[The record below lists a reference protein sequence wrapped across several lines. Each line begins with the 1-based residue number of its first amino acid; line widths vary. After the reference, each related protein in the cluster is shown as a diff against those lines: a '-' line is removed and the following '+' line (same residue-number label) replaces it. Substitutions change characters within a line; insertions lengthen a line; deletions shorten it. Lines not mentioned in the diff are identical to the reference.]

1 MKRVLFLGGSQF
13 MGRML
18 VEQLIESNQ
27 YDLTLFNRGKTN
39 RNLFPD
45 VQRLIG
51 DRETDDIEQV
61 FGTDWDIV
69 VDFSAYHPN
78 SFERLVN
85 GLKGRVGRYVFIST
99 VSAYEVIP
107 GVLKDE
113 QAPTLACTEEQR
125 NDPKVTAENYGSKKA
140 EMERFLFAQ
149 DDLDSITL
157 RPCLVYGPYDHTDR
171 FYYWMYRVFTQDRF
185 LLPET
190 SADKMNLTYVKDM
203 VNICR
208 KAMEIEQHRKV
219 YNTTTHDPNTLEDKV
234 AVIQE
239 VLQKSNEWIRVPGS
253 EIMEKLGPLAAWT
266 GDDSYCFDHSHVV
279 GDFGMEFM
287 SFEDSIHDYYKY
299 LNLQGNWQEGNYGP
313 RVSDEQ
319 AWIMEMLSK

>member
-18 VEQLIESNQ
+18 VEQLIESEQ

-39 RNLFPD
+39 GDLFPD
-45 VQRLIG
+45 VKRLIG

-85 GLKGRVGRYVFIST
+85 GLKGHVGRYVFIST

-113 QAPTLACTEEQR
+113 NAPTLSCSEEQR

-140 EMERFLFAQ
+140 EMERFLFTQ
-149 DDLDSITL
+149 DDLDSLTL

-171 FYYWMYRVFTQDRF
+171 FYYWMYRVFTQERY
-185 LLPET
+185 LLPEIG
-190 SADKMNLTYVKDM
+190 ADQMNLTYVKDM

-208 KAMEIEQHRKV
+208 KAMEVETHQKV
-219 YNTTTHDPNTLEDKV
+219 YNTTTHHPNTLEDKI

-239 VLQKSNEWIRVPGS
+239 VMQKSNEWIRVPGT
-253 EIMEKLGPLAAWT
+253 EINENLGPLAAWT
-266 GDDSYCFDHSHVV
+266 GDDAYCFDHTKVV
-279 GDFGMEFM
+279 EDLGIELMT
-287 SFEDSIHDYYKY
+287 FEESIQDYFEY
-299 LNLQGNWQEGNYGP
+299 LQQQKHWKEGSYGP
-313 RVSDEQ
+313 RVAEEQ
-319 AWIMEMLSK
+319 AWINEWMGK